1 MSEPSPI
8 PEQSRL
14 FPRPSRARERPWFDP
29 RLVITAALFIAI
41 IGLAI
46 CYLLRPEPL
55 LVQGQSDS
63 ARIDIAARVS
73 GRLMKIAVARGQK
86 VEAGA
91 TLLVIDNPELVAELH
106 QAEAEKLAQL
116 RRFEHFRTPK
126 WLRLLR

>member
-46 CYLLRPEPL
+46 WYLLRPEPL

-73 GRLMKIAVARGQK
+73 GRLMKDCRGPRRERRGRRDVAGHR
-86 VEAGA
+86 
-91 TLLVIDNPELVAELH
+91 
-106 QAEAEKLAQL
+106 
-116 RRFEHFRTPK
+116 
-126 WLRLLR
+126 